1 MVPPGLGDRAS
12 LTPALPRGAWPTAT
26 IVVAPANTMV
36 LGATSTTIVIP
47 TAVARR
53 PRRASER

>member
-12 LTPALPRGAWPTAT
+12 LTRRSLEVRGTAT

-53 PRRASER
+53 PRRASEP